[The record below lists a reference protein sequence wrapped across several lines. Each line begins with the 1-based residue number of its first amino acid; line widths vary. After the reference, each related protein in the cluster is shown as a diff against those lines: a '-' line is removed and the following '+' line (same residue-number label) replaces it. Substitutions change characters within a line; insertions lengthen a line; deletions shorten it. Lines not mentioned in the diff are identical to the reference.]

1 MKISYNRLWKLLID
15 KEMSIADLRKV
26 AEIAPNTITRMKK
39 NQEVTLTVLGRIC
52 KVLKTDF
59 GDVVE
64 YIQDEPDEESFR

>member
-15 KEMSIADLRKV
+15 KEMSIADLRRA

-52 KVLKTDF
+52 KVLDVDF

-64 YIQDEPDEESFR
+64 YIQDDLNERE